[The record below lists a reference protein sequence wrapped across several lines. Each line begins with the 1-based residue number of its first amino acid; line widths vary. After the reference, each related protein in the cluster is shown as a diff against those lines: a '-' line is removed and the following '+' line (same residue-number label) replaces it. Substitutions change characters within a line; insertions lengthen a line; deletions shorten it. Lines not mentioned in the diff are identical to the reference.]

1 MKAIDRLKKY
11 YADKTQPYKASIA
24 WYHLK
29 RVIAQCCE
37 SAQGHEA
44 NGLKPGDAEFVELYR
59 ITNEALDNYLRVAN
73 DPEKHNHFSVE
84 VRLPNLGVLHR
95 LAFPAPAETN
105 SHASTVGVGL
115 LAIVF
120 GTIAV
125 SVLIGFGEAIV
136 HVISNLVR

>member
-11 YADKTQPYKASIA
+11 YADKTKPYKASIA

-37 SAQGHEA
+37 ASQGHEA
-44 NGLKPGDAEFVELYR
+44 NGLKPGDPEFIELYHVAG
-59 ITNEALDNYLRVAN
+59 EALDNYLRVAN
-73 DPEKHNHFSVE
+73 DPAKHNHFSVE
-84 VRLPNLGVLHR
+84 ARLPNLGVLHR

-105 SHASTVGVGL
+105 SRAPMIGIGL
-115 LAIVF
+115 LAIVL

-125 SVLIGFGEAIV
+125 SVLIGFSEAIV
-136 HVISNLVR
+136 HVISNLVK